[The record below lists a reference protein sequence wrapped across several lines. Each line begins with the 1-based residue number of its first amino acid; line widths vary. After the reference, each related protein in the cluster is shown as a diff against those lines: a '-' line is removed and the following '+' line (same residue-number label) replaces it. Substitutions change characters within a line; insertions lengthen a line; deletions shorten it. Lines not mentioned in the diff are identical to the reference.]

1 MSKFEDEYKTIKQN
15 QGLKIICEYLMSRN
29 DMISKLD
36 NPKKSI
42 DGMWN
47 YIVSEARKKAVEN
60 MAVKNCAMISDEV
73 FGLAVHYYDEEDV
86 GGDEEQPS
94 RLNLESAK
102 AIVKKSVEKK
112 KKPKKEESE
121 WKQESLF

>member
-29 DMISKLD
+29 DMVSKLD

-47 YIVSEARKKAVEN
+47 YIVSEAKKK
-60 MAVKNCAMISDEV
+60 AVKNCAIISDEEV
-73 FGLAVHYYDEEDV
+73 FGLTIHYYDEEDV
-86 GGDEEQPS
+86 GGDEEQTS

-121 WKQESLF
+121 WTQESLF

>member
-1 MSKFEDEYKTIKQN
+1 MSKFEDEYKAIKQN

-29 DMISKLD
+29 DMVSKLD

-47 YIVSEARKKAVEN
+47 YIVSEAKKK
-60 MAVKNCAMISDEV
+60 AVKNCAIISDEEV

-86 GGDEEQPS
+86 GGDSEQPS

-102 AIVKKSVEKK
+102 AIVKKSC
-112 KKPKKEESE
+112 
-121 WKQESLF
+121 

>member
-1 MSKFEDEYKTIKQN
+1 MSKFEEEYKAIKQN

-29 DMISKLD
+29 DMVSKLD

-47 YIVSEARKKAVEN
+47 YIVSEAKKKAVEN
-60 MAVKNCAMISDEV
+60 CATISSEEV
-73 FGLAVHYYDEEDV
+73 FGLAVHYYDEEGV
-86 GGDEEQPS
+86 GDEEQSS

-121 WKQESLF
+121 WTQESLF

>member
-1 MSKFEDEYKTIKQN
+1 MSKFEEEYKRVRDTNIR
-15 QGLKIICEYLMSRN
+15 LVCEYLMSRN
-29 DMISKLD
+29 DMRAKLD

-42 DGMWN
+42 YKMWDYVISQAKKQAN
-47 YIVSEARKKAVEN
+47 DSENKHVASCN
-60 MAVKNCAMISDEV
+60 SDEV
-73 FGLAVHYYDEEDV
+73 YGWAIHYYDEEDV

-102 AIVKKSVEKK
+102 AIVKTSVEKK

>member
-1 MSKFEDEYKTIKQN
+1 MSKFEDEYKKVSDTSIK
-15 QGLKIICEYLMSRN
+15 LVCKHLMNRD
-29 DMISKLD
+29 DMRAKLD
-36 NPKKSI
+36 NPNKSI
-42 DGMWN
+42 DRMWA
-47 YIVSEARKKAVEN
+47 YIVSQAKKK
-60 MAVKNCAMISDEV
+60 AVKNCAIISDEEV

-102 AIVKKSVEKK
+102 AIVKKSVDQK

>member
-1 MSKFEDEYKTIKQN
+1 MSKFEDEYKKVSDTSIK
-15 QGLKIICEYLMSRN
+15 LVCKHLMNRD
-29 DMISKLD
+29 DMRAKLD
-36 NPKKSI
+36 NPNKSI
-42 DGMWN
+42 DGMWA
-47 YIVSEARKKAVEN
+47 YIVSQAKKK
-60 MAVKNCAMISDEV
+60 AVKNCAIISDEEV

-102 AIVKKSVEKK
+102 AIVKKSVDQK

>member
-1 MSKFEDEYKTIKQN
+1 MSKFEDEYKAIKQN

-29 DMISKLD
+29 DMVSKLD

-47 YIVSEARKKAVEN
+47 YIVSEAKKK
-60 MAVKNCAMISDEV
+60 AVKNCAIISDEEV
-73 FGLAVHYYDEEDV
+73 FGLAVHYYDEEV
-86 GGDEEQPS
+86 IEGDSVQLS

-102 AIVKKSVEKK
+102 AIVKKSVDKK

>member
-1 MSKFEDEYKTIKQN
+1 MSKFEDEYKSIKQN

-29 DMISKLD
+29 DMVSKLD
-36 NPKKSI
+36 NPKKSV

-47 YIVSEARKKAVEN
+47 YIVSEAKKK
-60 MAVKNCAMISDEV
+60 AVKNCAIISDEEV
-73 FGLAVHYYDEEDV
+73 FGLAVHYYDEEDIE
-86 GGDEEQPS
+86 GGGEQSS

-102 AIVKKSVEKK
+102 AIVKKSVDQK

>member
-1 MSKFEDEYKTIKQN
+1 MNIKKVSDTSIK
-15 QGLKIICEYLMSRN
+15 LVCKHLMNRD
-29 DMISKLD
+29 DMRAKLD
-36 NPKKSI
+36 NPNKSI
-42 DGMWN
+42 DGMWA
-47 YIVSEARKKAVEN
+47 YIVSQAKKKAVN
-60 MAVKNCAMISDEV
+60 HCAACSVSEV
-73 FGLAVHYYDEEDV
+73 YGWAVHYYDEEDV

-102 AIVKKSVEKK
+102 AIVKKSVDQK

>member
-1 MSKFEDEYKTIKQN
+1 MSKFEEEYKAIKQN

-29 DMISKLD
+29 DIVSKLD
-36 NPKKSI
+36 NPKKSV

-47 YIVSEARKKAVEN
+47 YIVSEAKKK
-60 MAVKNCAMISDEV
+60 AVKNCAIISDEEV

-102 AIVKKSVEKK
+102 AIVKNSVDQ
-112 KKPKKEESE
+112 KKEESE

>member
-1 MSKFEDEYKTIKQN
+1 MSKFEDEYKKVSDTSIK
-15 QGLKIICEYLMSRN
+15 LVCKHLMNRD
-29 DMISKLD
+29 DMRAKLD
-36 NPKKSI
+36 NPNKSI
-42 DGMWN
+42 DGMWA
-47 YIVSEARKKAVEN
+47 YIVSQAKKKAVN
-60 MAVKNCAMISDEV
+60 HCAACSVSEV
-73 FGLAVHYYDEEDV
+73 YGWAVHYYDEEDV

-102 AIVKKSVEKK
+102 AIVKKSVDQK

>member
-1 MSKFEDEYKTIKQN
+1 MSKFEDEYKKVSDTSIK
-15 QGLKIICEYLMSRN
+15 LVCTHLMNR
-29 DMISKLD
+29 DDLRSKLN

-42 DGMWN
+42 DGMWA
-47 YIVSEARKKAVEN
+47 YIVSQAKKKAIN
-60 MAVKNCAMISDEV
+60 NCAACSVSEV
-73 FGLAVHYYDEEDV
+73 YGWAVHYYDEEV
-86 GGDEEQPS
+86 IEGDSVQPS

-112 KKPKKEESE
+112 PKKEESE

>member
-29 DMISKLD
+29 DMVSKLD

-47 YIVSEARKKAVEN
+47 YIVSEAKKK
-60 MAVKNCAMISDEV
+60 AVKNCAIISDEEV
-73 FGLAVHYYDEEDV
+73 FGLAVHYYDEEV
-86 GGDEEQPS
+86 IEGDSVQPS
-94 RLNLESAK
+94 RLNFESAK
-102 AIVKKSVEKK
+102 AIVKKSIDQK